1 MNKLFDFFGGRKTTF
16 ALILFVSLV
25 AILFLDKCNFDQFS
39 NLVIWIFGT
48 YCVGNGI
55 EYVGKGLKK
64 KWSEYITILKG
75 YS

>member
-48 YCVGNGI
+48 
-55 EYVGKGLKK
+55 
-64 KWSEYITILKG
+64 
-75 YS
+75 